1 MTVYKIEFV
10 SHLPYKLKQCGQPV
24 LIFAVL
30 VVYVNPIYL
39 KTEKRSNPAEDFEE
53 ERVLDVDRRNKDLH
67 TTEIQLVPWNPREN

>member
-1 MTVYKIEFV
+1 MMTVYKMEFA

-39 KTEKRSNPAEDFEE
+39 KVEKRSNPAEDF
-53 ERVLDVDRRNKDLH
+53 
-67 TTEIQLVPWNPREN
+67 